1 MISRRH
7 MLRASSAVPAFL
19 ALSSEHSLAAD
30 GWRQGDLVHL
40 IPTASHDRIAI
51 KCSFRTPRAAVSLT
65 VDGRPQPGRRTDSA
79 GRYFEFD
86 VSDLEPDHR
95 YELRLTD
102 GTRPLTDPWPLT
114 TFPHPRTK
122 PDSVRLLAYTCA
134 GGYPGLGEPGNETFL
149 PLPIRQRLLARALSF
164 APDAM
169 IAIGDQIYWDQKTQ
183 LEHRAPARSAAARAF
198 YESIGMLDYDL
209 PATAAR
215 NEAAIKAACEP
226 QIAHLYGVSLRSTP
240 SFFVG
245 DDHDYYE
252 NDEAWPDL
260 VTLPPYT
267 YQQSFARY
275 TKALFL
281 PEFLPD
287 PERPALLSGSGAAD
301 RAPGISEA
309 FGTLRYGNLLEA
321 LIYDCARFLSLK
333 GEAAGLVPPEV
344 ERWLLTRTAD
354 QSVRHLLHVP
364 SHPMG
369 WSAGKWREWYP
380 DVAMSEGEGPAIARM
395 DTQGEAVKLTTDQP
409 KFMWQQGW
417 WQQHQRLLEALS
429 SQPDRQGIL
438 LSGDLH
444 ATGHLRI
451 DRSSA
456 LDLPQG
462 VHSILTGPLGTGTAW
477 PSAARGTPP
486 LIASDL
492 AATSLAEVEEKNGFT
507 LVDLSLNEITV
518 RLFRWRRDEPAQ
530 LIDDLQPYHT
540 FTIDRNRTTG

>member
-7 MLRASSAVPAFL
+7 LLRASSAVPAFL
-19 ALSSEHSLAAD
+19 ALSSEYALAAD
-30 GWRQGDLVHL
+30 GWRQGDLLHL
-40 IPTASHDRIAI
+40 VPTASHERIAI
-51 KCSFRTPRAAVSLT
+51 KCSFRAPRTSVSIT
-65 VDGRPQPGRRTDSA
+65 VDGRPHPGRRTDNA

-86 VSDLEPDHR
+86 VSGLEPDHR

-102 GTRPLTDPWPLT
+102 GTHSLTDPWPLT
-114 TFPHPRTK
+114 TFPHPQTK

-134 GGYPGLGEPGNETFL
+134 GGYPGLGDPGQEIFL

-169 IAIGDQIYWDQKTQ
+169 IAIGDQIYWDQKTE
-183 LEHRAPARSAAARAF
+183 LEHRAPQRSAASRAF
-198 YESIGMLDYDL
+198 YESVGMLDYNL

-240 SFFVG
+240 SYFVG

-252 NDEAWPDL
+252 NDEAWPNL
-260 VTLPPYT
+260 VTLPPYA

-287 PERPALLSGSGAAD
+287 HERPALLSGSGAAD

-309 FGTLRYGNLLEA
+309 FGTFRYGNLVEA

-333 GEAAGLVPPEV
+333 GNAAGLVPPEV
-344 ERWLLTRTAD
+344 ERWLLARTID

-380 DVAMSEGEGPAIARM
+380 DVAMSEGKGPAIARM
-395 DTQGEAVKLTTDQP
+395 DAQGAAVKLTTDQP

-417 WQQHQRLLEALS
+417 WQQHQRLLEALG
-429 SQPDRQGIL
+429 SQPDRTGIL

-451 DRSSA
+451 DRSAA
-456 LDLPQG
+456 LELPRG
-462 VHSILTGPLGTGTAW
+462 VHSILTGTLGTGTAW
-477 PSAARGTPP
+477 PSTARGTPP
-486 LIASDL
+486 LIASNL
-492 AATSLAEVEEKNGFT
+492 AAASLADVEEKNGFT
-507 LVDLSLNEITV
+507 LVDLSQNEVTV
-518 RLFRWRRDEPAQ
+518 RLFRWRRDEPEQ
-530 LIDDLQPYHT
+530 RIDDLQPYHT
-540 FTIDRNRTTG
+540 FTTGRS